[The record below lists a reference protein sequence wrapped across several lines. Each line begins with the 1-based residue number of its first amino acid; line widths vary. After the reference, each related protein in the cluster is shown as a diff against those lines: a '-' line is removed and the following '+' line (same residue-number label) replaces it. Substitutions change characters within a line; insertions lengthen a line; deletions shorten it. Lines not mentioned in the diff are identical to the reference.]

1 MKAVGKKLQQR
12 REELDHSLSDV
23 SLSTKISVRVLEA
36 IEQGN
41 KSLMPPLPYFKGF
54 VRTYSKY
61 LKLDSNEIIELLNQE
76 LVAEE
81 LDLFLENPHEFSPQ
95 EAKPQSDVEAHAKQS
110 LKKQS
115 QKGAHPQG
123 TQGPS
128 VEQVDQP
135 DQRALPNDFSQ
146 GSLGRHLL
154 VLGVFMVLIIFFG
167 VGVTKWLDMR
177 GGQGSVDQV
186 SLSQPSL
193 RKPSAKSTDSA
204 LQNLEGSKKFTGANE
219 GLKSKKSRHKEKEVG
234 AHNREPRRTISKA
247 SALPPVPPA
256 PSSLPTPSK
265 ASSLP
270 VPPAPSL
277 PTPSKASLPPPVP
290 PPSAPS
296 RARLPVE
303 SSTQAT
309 ISSSSSRSHQNRD
322 KAEKNK
328 DKPDTKVKVTQ
339 MGDGLAPSSSSANLR
354 KARVQEVI
362 VEALD
367 NVDVQFKFSSQSFK
381 SIHLKSKQIHTFKFS
396 KKMTFLFSNGHG
408 VRVFLN
414 GKAYKVPGASRQST
428 MLQVP

>member
-81 LDLFLENPHEFSPQ
+81 LDLFLENSHEFSPQ

-128 VEQVDQP
+128 VEEVDQP

-154 VLGVFMVLIIFFG
+154 VLGVFMVLVIFFG

-247 SALPPVPPA
+247 SSLPPMPPA
-256 PSSLPTPSK
+256 PSSLPR
-265 ASSLP
+265 
-270 VPPAPSL
+270 
-277 PTPSKASLPPPVP
+277 PSKASLPPPVP

-339 MGDGLAPSSSSANLR
+339 MGDGLAPSSSSSPANLR

-381 SIHLKSKQIHTFKFS
+381 SIHLKSKEIHTFKFS